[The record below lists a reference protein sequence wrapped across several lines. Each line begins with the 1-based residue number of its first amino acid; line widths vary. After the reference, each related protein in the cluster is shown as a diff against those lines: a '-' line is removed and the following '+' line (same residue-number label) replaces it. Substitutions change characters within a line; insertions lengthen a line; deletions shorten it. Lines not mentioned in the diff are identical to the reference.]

1 MSFFIITVSN
11 MAEENRQAAAAQ
23 DQNAH
28 FQQEIAAAFTQLT
41 AQIGAL
47 SNSFGNASIGQ
58 FITPFDGKNS
68 KDFHP
73 WVKQVE
79 KFCKLTDVGAN
90 NVKLVAY
97 NGSRDAVSNFL
108 ARYMAQFPSATW
120 DMIKIELS
128 RRFSTIIDPSH
139 ASCLLRRIHQ
149 KESESVQSYAERLI
163 DLAEQASTGL
173 DNAAQQAM
181 ATQLVGYFIDGL
193 VSDQIKMKLLRVNP
207 PTLDE
212 AVNSAIYEV
221 NLRKR
226 FNLRTTGREH
236 VEQAGHEPMDIG
248 HIRPRRWQTSRP
260 TRNVPTDRKRQ
271 VNAIAQQN
279 DQYNRGPGQN
289 RYPQNNSPGNE
300 LGHNRSNSGRKWCF
314 VCNSPFHLK
323 RSCPKRNQNQEIK
336 NGISQ
341 EPQSNLN

>member
-1 MSFFIITVSN
+1 MSLIITVSN

-28 FQQEIAAAFTQLT
+28 FQQEIATAFTQLT

-90 NVKLVAY
+90 NIKLVAY

-108 ARYMAQFPSATW
+108 ARYMAQFPNATW
-120 DMIKIELS
+120 DMIKMELS
-128 RRFSTIIDPSH
+128 RRFSTIKDPSH

-149 KESESVQSYAERLI
+149 KESESVQSYAKRLI

-173 DNAAQQAM
+173 DNAAQQAK

-226 FNLRTTGREH
+226 FSLRTTGREH
-236 VEQAGHEPMDIG
+236 FEQSGHEPMDIG

-260 TRNVPTDRKRQ
+260 NRNGPNDRKKQ
-271 VNAIAQQN
+271 VNAIAQQK
-279 DQYNRGPGQN
+279 DQY
-289 RYPQNNSPGNE
+289 SPGPAQIGIHKITPKE
-300 LGHNRSNSGRKWCF
+300 MSWVTTGAILARSGVLCVIRHF
-314 VCNSPFHLK
+314 
-323 RSCPKRNQNQEIK
+323 I
-336 NGISQ
+336 
-341 EPQSNLN
+341 